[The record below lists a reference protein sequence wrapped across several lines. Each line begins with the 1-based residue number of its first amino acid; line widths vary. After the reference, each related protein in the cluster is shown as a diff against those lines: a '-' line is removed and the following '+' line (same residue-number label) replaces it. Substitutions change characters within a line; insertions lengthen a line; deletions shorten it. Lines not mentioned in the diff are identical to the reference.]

1 MNKTTFVAFLL
12 LASNNVYANE
22 LTPQINK
29 IESEWANIYYNKS
42 SSVQGSYFPK
52 LLNTTK
58 KLSLQHPKAVELKIW
73 QAIII
78 ATNAAFESPF
88 TALESINKAK
98 TILEQSI
105 TENPNALGG
114 AALVTLGTLY
124 YMTPGWPISFGDQQK
139 AEHLLKKALTINPNS
154 IDSNY
159 FYADFL
165 LNKGELTK
173 AEKYFKL
180 ALNIPSRKEQIFAD
194 EQLKKE
200 AKTALI
206 STELRKLNSGK
217 NRFQSLF
224 TSAKSNL

>member
-1 MNKTTFVAFLL
+1 MNKTTIVAFLL
-12 LASNNVYANE
+12 LFSNHISANTLMPE
-22 LTPQINK
+22 INK

-42 SSVQGSYFPK
+42 NSVQGSYFPE
-52 LLNTTK
+52 LLNTTER
-58 KLSLQHPKAVELKIW
+58 LCLRHPKAVELKIW

-98 TILEQSI
+98 KILEQTI
-105 TENPNALGG
+105 KDKPTALGG

-139 AEHLLKKALTINPNS
+139 AEQLLKRALKINPNS

-165 LNKGELTK
+165 LNKGDLTK

-180 ALNIPSRKEQIFAD
+180 ALNAPSRKKQIFAD

-200 AKTALI
+200 AKTALLN
-206 STELRKLNSGK
+206 TELRKLNSGK
-217 NRFQSLF
+217 NRFLSLF
-224 TSAKSNL
+224 TSAKSN